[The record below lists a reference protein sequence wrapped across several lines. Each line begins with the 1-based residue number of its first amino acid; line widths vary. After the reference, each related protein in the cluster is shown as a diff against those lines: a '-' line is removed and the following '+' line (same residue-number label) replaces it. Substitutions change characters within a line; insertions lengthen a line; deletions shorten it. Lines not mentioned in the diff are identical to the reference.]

1 MGLESNKYYLA
12 ALEYIKGNDLSKLN
26 KGRNDIDGDN
36 LYVNIIET
44 TLKTPQEA
52 KFEAHDQ
59 YIDIQVPISCGES
72 YGVKA
77 RELCTMPV
85 GEMNVEQD
93 YILFDDAVEEIVSR
107 EAGEMIVFEPDTA
120 HAPCIGSG
128 PIKKAVFKVK
138 VV

>member
-1 MGLESNKYYLA
+1 MNLNSNKYYLA
-12 ALEYIKGNDLSKLN
+12 ALEYIKSNDLSKLN

-44 TLKTPQEA
+44 NLKTPQEA

-77 RELCTMPV
+77 RELCTQPV

-93 YILFDDAVEEIVSR
+93 YILYDDAVEEIVSR

-120 HAPCIGSG
+120 HAPCIGQG

>member
-1 MGLESNKYYLA
+1 MDLNSNKYYLA
-12 ALEYIKGNDLSKLN
+12 ALEYIKSNDLSKLN

-44 TLKTPQEA
+44 NLKTPQEA

-77 RELCTMPV
+77 RELCTKPV

-93 YILFDDAVEEIVSR
+93 YILYDDAVEEIVSR

-120 HAPCIGSG
+120 HAPCIGQG

>member
-1 MGLESNKYYLA
+1 MDLNSNKYYVM
-12 ALEYIKGNDLSKLN
+12 ALEYIKSHDLNSLQ

-44 TLKTPQEA
+44 TLKTKEEA

-77 RELCTMPV
+77 RDLCTKPV

-93 YILFDDAVEEIVSR
+93 YILFDDTVEEIVSR
-107 EAGEMIVFEPDTA
+107 KAGEFIVFEPDTA
-120 HAPCIGSG
+120 HAPCIGEG
-128 PIKKAVFKVK
+128 PVRKAVFKVK